1 MKKEPKYQNLFNHPH
16 ILYKYFPLNNDYARR
31 YKDDPKLLTFTPS
44 IDKSVIWEDWEN
56 VDKWETI
63 VFDGA
68 IYCTSPAFF
77 NDPFDTALPL
87 MPDKVPTENER
98 KEIISQLSVAFHFT
112 FKETKELLDAPDFEN
127 AILRKFH
134 EIGLP
139 DYLCQKFSS
148 DLKKNTI
155 IYKELMAISCFSEN
169 NKSKLMWGHYAN
181 SYSGVCIEYDF
192 TKIKDEQFRRGI
204 NKVIYSNKRPKRE
217 DYDND
222 YDYTI
227 AVLAT
232 KSEEWSYEKEWRL
245 NYVLPYGQAID
256 KYYPVYYAK
265 EAITSIYLGCNIDKV
280 KKEKIVECYSDRGL
294 PVFEM
299 RLSDNEFDFSFVK
312 VN

>member
-1 MKKEPKYQNLFNHPH
+1 MVLKQLVVFADSDVS
-16 ILYKYFPLNNDYARR
+16 LRL
-31 YKDDPKLLTFTPS
+31 
-44 IDKSVIWEDWEN
+44 
-56 VDKWETI
+56 ET
-63 VFDGA
+63 VADQAA
-68 IYCTSPAFF
+68 ISSNTVSPA
-77 NDPFDTALPL
+77 PL
-87 MPDKVPTENER
+87 KIRRST
-98 KEIISQLSVAFHFT
+98 
-112 FKETKELLDAPDFEN
+112 
-127 AILRKFH
+127 
-134 EIGLP
+134 
-139 DYLCQKFSS
+139 
-148 DLKKNTI
+148 
-155 IYKELMAISCFSEN
+155 
-169 NKSKLMWGHYAN
+169 
-181 SYSGVCIEYDF
+181 VCIEYDF

-265 EAITSIYLGCNIDKV
+265 EAITSIYMGCNIDKV

>member
-155 IYKELMAISCFSEN
+155 IYKEL
-169 NKSKLMWGHYAN
+169 KL
-181 SYSGVCIEYDF
+181 
-192 TKIKDEQFRRGI
+192 
-204 NKVIYSNKRPKRE
+204 P
-217 DYDND
+217 
-222 YDYTI
+222 I
-227 AVLAT
+227 A
-232 KSEEWSYEKEWRL
+232 KM
-245 NYVLPYGQAID
+245 G
-256 KYYPVYYAK
+256 
-265 EAITSIYLGCNIDKV
+265 
-280 KKEKIVECYSDRGL
+280 
-294 PVFEM
+294 
-299 RLSDNEFDFSFVK
+299 FVP
-312 VN
+312 

>member
-1 MKKEPKYQNLFNHPH
+1 MKKTSKYQNLFNHPRV
-16 ILYKYFPLNNDYARR
+16 LYKYFPLNNDYARR
-31 YKDDPKLLTFTPS
+31 YKDDPKVLSFTPS
-44 IDKSVIWEDWEN
+44 IDKSVVWDDWEN

-77 NDPFDTALPL
+77 NDPFDSALPS
-87 MPDKVPTENER
+87 MPDKVPTEEER
-98 KEIISQLSVAFHFT
+98 KDIISQLSAAFHFT
-112 FKETKELLDAPDFEN
+112 FKEMKELIDEPDFEET
-127 AILRKFH
+127 ITRIFH
-134 EIGLP
+134 ERGMP
-139 DYLCQKFSS
+139 DYFCQQFIQE
-148 DLKKNTI
+148 LKKNTI
-155 IYKELMAISCFSEN
+155 IYKEFMALSCFSET

-181 SYSGVCIEYDF
+181 NYSGVCIEYDF
-192 TKIKDEQFRRGI
+192 TKINNEQFRRGI

-245 NYVLPYGQAID
+245 NNVLPYVQAIK
-256 KYYPVYYAK
+256 KYYPVYYVK
-265 EAITSIYLGCNIDKV
+265 DAITSIYLGCNISND
-280 KKEKIVECYSDRGL
+280 KKEKIVECYTGRGL

-299 RLSDNEFDFSFVK
+299 RLSDNEFDFSFEK